1 MAGYAHYRNS
11 IASMGN
17 MEPVYTAQYEVS
29 ITPPAGISDWS
40 LTLENVTNVSGVN
53 TNFLPEP
60 QKQYYK
66 GAARTHAGG
75 AVPEQTVDI
84 SLSFELNLNESNSM
98 YVYKALRAW
107 TDLVY
112 DPLTG
117 KFGLKKDYIGGPMII
132 SQFNK
137 KGEIFRQITYP
148 VVFPTTAIELPTDF
162 DYSDAGVWKI
172 ENFVLTADYFDE
184 TWI

>member
-1 MAGYAHYRNS
+1 MAGYPHYRNS
-11 IASMGN
+11 VASMN
-17 MEPVYTAQYEVS
+17 NFEPVYTAQYEVS

-40 LTLENVTNVSGVN
+40 LTLEGITNVTGVT
-53 TNFLPEP
+53 TNYLPETQQ
-60 QKQYYK
+60 QKYK
-66 GAARTHAGG
+66 GATRTHAGG
-75 AVPEQTVDI
+75 AVPDQATEI
-84 SLSFELNLNESNSM
+84 SLSFELNLNDSNSM
-98 YVYKALRAW
+98 YTYKALRAW

-117 KFGLKKDYIGGPMII
+117 KFGLKKDYIGGPMIV

-137 KGEIFRQITYP
+137 NGDIFRQITYP

-162 DYSDAGVWKI
+162 DYEDAGVWKI
-172 ENFVLTADYFDE
+172 DNFTLTADYWDE